1 MSKYYAFGNGSFG
14 CLYDHVDGP
23 FVSQEKAA
31 DVAADLFDLEDG
43 GREELARNGYL
54 NLIDYR
60 ETFIDLEDAGGEGA
74 DYIEVF
80 EVVENWS
87 AACDMCAGMLDSSG
101 TTCAHEYNERCEPDP
116 RDRPTVRPPAA
127 WSPKDAW
134 ETARAAN
141 EPWRASL
148 RARRVA
154 LRALEP
160 DDTRPTIPVPAHVAA
175 GGKVAK

>member
-1 MSKYYAFGNGSFG
+1 MS
-14 CLYDHVDGP
+14 P
-23 FVSQEKAA
+23 RPAA
-31 DVAADLFDLEDG
+31 K
-43 GREELARNGYL
+43 
-54 NLIDYR
+54 
-60 ETFIDLEDAGGEGA
+60 
-74 DYIEVF
+74 
-80 EVVENWS
+80 
-87 AACDMCAGMLDSSG
+87 ACDMCAGMLDSSG
-101 TTCAHEYNERCEPDP
+101 TTCRECAHEYNESFEPSDGFEPDP